1 MASDE
6 RLKISE
12 DDLFSE
18 AVEDY
23 LVVQEGLRRDLHESE
38 PQPLFTRIIYS
49 SWFYLAIAAGL
60 GGVLAWVA
68 LEPLID
74 DRDMLRQEIR
84 AGMLQFQLEMQM
96 AGQPVTFDV
105 PEPETQ
111 WGNFL
116 IFPIVA
122 GGIGLFLGAGE
133 GIMCRNLRRA
143 VLSGLVGL
151 GIGFGAGLVLLIPSG
166 LLYNFMTGLAE
177 SADESEVTAEQQ
189 QAFQTAIE
197 ELVAGQPYLEVETR
211 LIDRMFELRTA
222 PTGFAFLLQMMGR
235 AAAWAVI
242 AVAAGLGQGIAT
254 RSKAVIFNGL
264 VGGVLGGLLGGLL
277 FDPVDFLLTS
287 SDGEAALSRLV
298 GFTCIGLLVGLFVG
312 LVEGWTKTAWLL
324 MRQGPLAGKQFV
336 LFRDTTVLGSS
347 PNADVYL
354 FKDERIEP
362 RHAQIKNRG
371 GRFEI
376 EDIETPDGTYVNG
389 QPITRH
395 VLRAGDQI
403 TLGRT
408 VLEFSVRE
416 Q

>member
-1 MASDE
+1 
-6 RLKISE
+6 
-12 DDLFSE
+12 
-18 AVEDY
+18 
-23 LVVQEGLRRDLHESE
+23 
-38 PQPLFTRIIYS
+38 
-49 SWFYLAIAAGL
+49 
-60 GGVLAWVA
+60 
-68 LEPLID
+68 
-74 DRDMLRQEIR
+74 
-84 AGMLQFQLEMQM
+84 
-96 AGQPVTFDV
+96 
-105 PEPETQ
+105 
-111 WGNFL
+111 
-116 IFPIVA
+116 
-122 GGIGLFLGAGE
+122 
-133 GIMCRNLRRA
+133 MCRNLRRA

-151 GIGFGAGLVLLIPSG
+151 GVGLGVGIVLVIPSG
-166 LLYNFMTGLAE
+166 LLYGLMTGLAE
-177 SADESEVTAEQQ
+177 RADQSEVSPEQE
-189 QAFQTAIE
+189 QAFEAAVGQ
-197 ELVAGQPYLEVETR
+197 LLAGRPYLEVEDE
-211 LIDRMFELRTA
+211 LIDRLVELRTA
-222 PTGFAFLLQMMGR
+222 PSGFSFLLQMMGR

-242 AVAAGLGQGIAT
+242 AIAAGLGQGIAT

-362 RHAQIKNRG
+362 RHAQIRNRG

-376 EDIETPDGTYVNG
+376 EDLQTPDGTYVNG
-389 QPITRH
+389 QPITKH
-395 VLRAGDQI
+395 VLHAGDQI